1 MSRREGRK
9 PGFWWFVLVL
19 FLNEL
24 GLIFLFLPASTVQ
37 EVSAREERLVAA
49 ELGQEAL
56 DYVVAAS
63 GRKFKWLFLD
73 TGVLEASFTFCG
85 YQGKDRFDDRGLGRW
100 LFNRLQVVWMVVRQM
115 VFRWEV
121 MALWLPATLVFAAPL
136 VVDSVAQR
144 EIRKYQFSFASPLVH
159 RKSGHFLRYLG
170 AGAVLLPLLPVSVPP
185 MVYPAALGAA
195 GLALWVMLVNIQKR
209 I

>member
-1 MSRREGRK
+1 MSRHEGRK
-9 PGFWWFVLVL
+9 PSFWWFVLVL

-24 GLIFLFLPASTVQ
+24 GLIFLFLPAATVQ

-56 DYVVAAS
+56 DYVVSAS
-63 GRKFKWLFLD
+63 GRKFKLLFLD
-73 TGVLEASFTFCG
+73 TGAVEASFTLCG

-100 LFNRLQVVWMVVRQM
+100 LFQRLQVVWMVIRQM

-121 MALWLPATLVFAAPL
+121 MALWLPGAVIFAAPL
-136 VVDSVAQR
+136 LVDSLVQR

-159 RKSGHFLRYLG
+159 KKTWHFLRLLL
-170 AGAVLLPLLPVSVPP
+170 AAAVLLPLLPVSVPP
-185 MVYPAALGAA
+185 LAYPAALGAG
-195 GLALWVMLVNIQKR
+195 GLALWAMILNIQKR